1 MGYKMWIKK
10 IKLNNFRNYQEQ
22 EINFEKNIN
31 IFYGENAQGKTN
43 IIEAIFLC
51 SLGKSFRA
59 KKDSEMIKL
68 NEKNSLIEIE
78 YEKSDRDGKIKIE
91 LCDKKNI
98 FINGIKIKKLSE
110 LLGNINTVIFTPD
123 DINILKGGP
132 QNRRRFL
139 DIMISQLRPNYMHIL
154 NSYLKI
160 IEQRNKY
167 LRQIKEERKDENLL
181 DIWDEKLAEYAIK
194 ICEYRQEFIE
204 KIKSLNPDVICV
216 VAYGKILPKE
226 ILEIP
231 KYGCIN
237 VHGSLLPKYRGAA
250 PIQWAVLNGDKE
262 TGVTTM
268 YMDVGMDT
276 GDMIL
281 KEKVEI
287 GEDETTGELW
297 DRLSKI
303 GGKLLVETLKQV
315 EDGTPPREKQGEE
328 FTMAPMLNKEMSKIN
343 WDEQTAQNIKNLVRG
358 LNPIMGAYTFLDKK
372 KIKFWKVDIAKQDE
386 IIADNIEILKNGTVI
401 LSNPKDGLFIKTKDG
416 ILKVLEIQ
424 GENAKRMSIGDFL
437 RGNSIEEFEVF
448 E

>member
-154 NSYLKI
+154 NSYLKT

-204 KIKSLNPDVICV
+204 KLTNKIEKIHNNITNEKEKIEIEYITECNKKENYLKLLKERRKLDIIKGFTTKGVHRDDFVI
-216 VAYGKILPKE
+216 YINKKE
-226 ILEIP
+226 INI
-231 KYGCIN
+231 YGSQGQN
-237 VHGSLLPKYRGAA
+237 RTAMLSLKLSELQVIK
-250 PIQWAVLNGDKE
+250 D
-262 TGVTTM
+262 
-268 YMDVGMDT
+268 
-276 GDMIL
+276 
-281 KEKVEI
+281 EI
-287 GEDETTGELW
+287 GEYPILLLDDFMSEL
-297 DRLSKI
+297 DSTRRKNF
-303 GGKLLVETLKQV
+303 LK
-315 EDGTPPREKQGEE
+315 
-328 FTMAPMLNKEMSKIN
+328 
-343 WDEQTAQNIKNLVRG
+343 NIKDTQVIITGTEKLDIENLEYLEYNVSNG
-358 LNPIMGAYTFLDKK
+358 
-372 KIKFWKVDIAKQDE
+372 KIFKQ
-386 IIADNIEILKNGTVI
+386 K
-401 LSNPKDGLFIKTKDG
+401 
-416 ILKVLEIQ
+416 
-424 GENAKRMSIGDFL
+424 
-437 RGNSIEEFEVF
+437 
-448 E
+448 